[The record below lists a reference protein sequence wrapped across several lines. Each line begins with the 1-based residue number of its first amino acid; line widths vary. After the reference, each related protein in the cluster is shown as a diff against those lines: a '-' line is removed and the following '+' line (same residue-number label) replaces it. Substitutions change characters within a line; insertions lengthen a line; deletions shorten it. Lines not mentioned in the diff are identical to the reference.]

1 MDSHRS
7 DIAASGFGAL
17 LFTALYAAIASQQ
30 FTRYAYPAGMDLT
43 IAGVVP
49 REAVG
54 ILVDS
59 LWPLIV
65 AVNAI
70 LLGFHAAAGGLLGFV
85 AGRFWDAAY
94 RLHHGVDAARAAL
107 GGKPG
112 PATIVGCASSVK
124 NRLIFNEGYVT
135 GELGQVGTQFD
146 GTSTGSSG

>member
-1 MDSHRS
+1 MRGAVIMASHRG

-17 LFTALYAAIASQQ
+17 LFTALYAVIAGQQ

-59 LWPLIV
+59 LGPLIV

-70 LLGFHAAAGGLLGFV
+70 LLGFHAAAGGLIGFGTIQPPMPNTTT
-85 AGRFWDAAY
+85 AM
-94 RLHHGVDAARAAL
+94 RAA
-107 GGKPG
+107 
-112 PATIVGCASSVK
+112 AVG
-124 NRLIFNEGYVT
+124 R
-135 GELGQVGTQFD
+135 
-146 GTSTGSSG
+146 